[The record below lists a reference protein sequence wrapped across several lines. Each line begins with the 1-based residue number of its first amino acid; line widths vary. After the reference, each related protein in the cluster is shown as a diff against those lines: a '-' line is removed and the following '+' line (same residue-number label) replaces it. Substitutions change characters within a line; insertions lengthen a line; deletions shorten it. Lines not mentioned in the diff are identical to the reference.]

1 MWQGEERR
9 RYYRVDDRVALRYI
23 RLSDGESVAGE
34 LSDLSLRSRLADLEL
49 MLDQALSKLT
59 VAAPEV
65 REVADLLNRKLDL
78 ALEGAGL
85 GLDGERPATLVTR
98 DVSLSGS
105 GFAFPVDEAI
115 EVGEMVLVDLL
126 FHPERRTI
134 RALARVV
141 ASGREDSDHYLRL
154 DIERITEADQEL
166 LMGHIMRLQS
176 ARLRQRDES
185 PQSPQSDPAE

>member
-9 RYYRVDDRVALRYI
+9 RYYRVDDRVALRYM
-23 RLSDGESVAGE
+23 RLSDGGSVAGE

-49 MLDQALSKLT
+49 MLDQALAKLA

-65 REVADLLNRKLDL
+65 LEVADLLNRKLDL

-105 GFAFPVDEAI
+105 GFAFAVGETLA
-115 EVGEMVLVDLL
+115 VGEMVLVDLL

-134 RALARVV
+134 RALTRVV
-141 ASGREDSDHYLRL
+141 ASDGPDAGYLRL

-166 LMGHIMRLQS
+166 LMSHILRLQS
-176 ARLRQRDES
+176 ARLRQRDGAS
-185 PQSPQSDPAE
+185 QSEPDE